1 MHKYLFDQV
10 RVGKGFV
17 LASQSVNNF
26 KSKISNCGRDSSLS
40 EIWMNYFSSLVL
52 FGIVIAMGA
61 AGVKEVNFEELRDGL
76 SNASLVYLDVRNRD
90 EIVND
95 GKVVGSVV
103 VPCTY

>member
-1 MHKYLFDQV
+1 MDETLLI
-10 RVGKGFV
+10 R
-17 LASQSVNNF
+17 
-26 KSKISNCGRDSSLS
+26 
-40 EIWMNYFSSLVL
+40 MNYFPNLVV
-52 FGIVIAMGA
+52 FGVVIAMGA

-76 SNASLVYLDVRNRD
+76 NNGSLVYLDVRNRD